1 MYSTIS
7 RVMLIAG
14 YENMHGFAPADYSM
28 NGSPGGLE
36 RIDILFGAKLYTSS
50 FSASPIVFGAF
61 PSLHAGWATLHSLY
75 IHHLVPQARV
85 ALCAY
90 VMWVW
95 WATMYLTHHYF
106 VDLIGGSC
114 LAVTVFYIAQRNYL
128 PRVQVGKLFRWHYD
142 SVTKGHYTKVRES
155 RSRAN
160 SAATVAAWQ
169 MNGSFVDLETGLVQ
183 GVPPNSEDEDDN
195 WEMQEMSPAEDE
207 IEREGRVEVLVRVLW
222 GVVLDLIVFGR
233 WKVMSPLLRLFDR
246 MILMN
251 WPLREVL
258 RRPGID
264 VFSGTALV
272 SVLLH
277 EQSLCFVSERMVMSD
292 YHGLFIISE
301 ESLV

>member
-1 MYSTIS
+1 
-7 RVMLIAG
+7 MLIAG
-14 YENMHGFAPADYSM
+14 YENMYGFAPADYSM

-36 RIDILFGAKLYTSS
+36 RIDMLFGTNLYTSS
-50 FSASPIVFGAF
+50 FSASPVVFGAF

-128 PRVQVGKLFRWHYD
+128 PQIQVGKLFRWHYD

-160 SAATVAAWQ
+160 SAATVTAWQ

-195 WEMQEMSPAEDE
+195 WAMQEMSPAEDE
-207 IEREGRVEVLVRVLW
+207 IEREEGRSGSLSPSTVGSSAGLDSIWTMESDVTIATTVRPDDIDDDELA
-222 GVVLDLIVFGR
+222 
-233 WKVMSPLLRLFDR
+233 
-246 MILMN
+246 ILGSSSKT
-251 WPLREVL
+251 R
-258 RRPGID
+258 
-264 VFSGTALV
+264 
-272 SVLLH
+272 
-277 EQSLCFVSERMVMSD
+277 
-292 YHGLFIISE
+292 
-301 ESLV
+301 